1 MSEDET
7 ELEQAPALE
16 PAPAPIDD
24 LALGCVRF
32 VKDALSL
39 ELDFTPETL
48 PILDH
53 YARTGAGAGEAQAEV
68 RDLLTPALGAYFGE
82 VVRRSVPGV
91 RWHVPADLED
101 YGSYRLEFE
110 LIFLHFNPLGIAREV
125 LEQDEVEESGA
136 AFQVLDEAKAPLH
149 EALEQS
155 GAVSE
160 DDYYSFT
167 IRHETLELVISV
179 LSALER
185 TNQSPPRRFGPE
197 VYRAAAGETLGRG
210 GSS

>member
-1 MSEDET
+1 MADFEI
-7 ELEQAPALE
+7 E

-24 LALGCVRF
+24 LAQACARF

-39 ELDFTPETL
+39 DLDSTPETL

-53 YARTGAGAGEAQAEV
+53 YARTRAGTGQATDEV

-82 VVRRSVPGV
+82 VVRRTMPGV
-91 RWHVPADLED
+91 RWRVPTDLED

-110 LIFLHFNPLGIAREV
+110 LVFLHFNPLGIAREV
-125 LEQDEVEESGA
+125 LEHDEVEDSGA
-136 AFQVLDEAKAPLH
+136 SFQVLDEAKESLH
-149 EALEQS
+149 EALEES
-155 GAVSE
+155 GGVSL

-167 IRHETLELVISV
+167 IRYETLELVISV

-185 TNQSPPRRFGPE
+185 TTQATPRRFGPE
-197 VYRAAAGETLGRG
+197 VYRAASGETLGQG
-210 GSS
+210 GAS

>member
-1 MSEDET
+1 MSEEES
-7 ELEQAPALE
+7 ELEESPVLEAAPE
-16 PAPAPIDD
+16 PIDD
-24 LALGCVRF
+24 LAQGCVRF

-53 YARTGAGAGEAQAEV
+53 YARTGAGAGEARDEV

-82 VVRRSVPGV
+82 VVRRTIPGV
-91 RWHVPADLED
+91 RWRVPEDGQD

-136 AFQVLDEAKAPLH
+136 GFQVLDEAKQPLH
-149 EALEQS
+149 ESLEQS
-155 GAVSE
+155 GAVE
-160 DDYYSFT
+160 HDDYYSFT
-167 IRHETLELVISV
+167 IRYETLELVISV

-210 GSS
+210 GLS